1 MIYMD
6 TEMIILLAAIA
17 VGLGL
22 AAYKTYKKLMADGKI
37 TLDEV
42 MDLAEDLKD
51 LTEKLPSISSM
62 SRMKKGELM
71 ALANDNGLAVD
82 GTRADLISRM
92 KEAKA
97 VIENGE

>member
-1 MIYMD
+1 MD
-6 TEMIILLAAIA
+6 IEMIILLAAIA

-22 AAYKTYKKLMADGKI
+22 AGYKTYKKLMADGKI

-42 MDLAEDLKD
+42 LELAEDLKD
-51 LTEKLPSISSM
+51 LAEKLPSLTVM

-71 ALANDNGLAVD
+71 TLANDNGLAVD

-92 KEAKA
+92 EEAKT

>member
-1 MIYMD
+1 MRHMD
-6 TEMIILLAAIA
+6 IEMIILLAAIA

-22 AAYKTYKKLMADGKI
+22 AGYKTYKKLMADGKI

-42 MDLAEDLKD
+42 LELAEDLKD
-51 LTEKLPSISSM
+51 LAEKLPSLTVM

-92 KEAKA
+92 EEAKT

>member
-1 MIYMD
+1 MYMD

-22 AAYKTYKKLMADGKI
+22 AGYKTYKKLMVDGKI

-42 MDLAEDLKD
+42 IDLAEDIKD
-51 LTEKLPSISSM
+51 LAEKLPSLTVM

-71 ALANDNGLAVD
+71 ALANENGLAVD
-82 GTRADLISRM
+82 GTRADLISRI
-92 KEAKA
+92 KEAKT

>member
-1 MIYMD
+1 MD
-6 TEMIILLAAIA
+6 IEMIILLAAIA

-22 AAYKTYKKLMADGKI
+22 AGYKTYKKLMADGKI

-42 MDLAEDLKD
+42 LELAEDLKD
-51 LTEKLPSISSM
+51 LAEKLPSISSM
-62 SRMKKGELM
+62 SRMKKGELI

-92 KEAKA
+92 QEAKT

>member
-1 MIYMD
+1 MD

-22 AAYKTYKKLMADGKI
+22 AGYKAYKKLMADGKI

-42 MDLAEDLKD
+42 IDLAGDLKELVD
-51 LTEKLPSISSM
+51 KLPSPSA
-62 SRMKKGELM
+62 MKKMKKDELI

-82 GTRADLISRM
+82 GTKADLISRL
-92 KEAKA
+92 KEAKK
-97 VIENGE
+97 VIEDAEE